1 MLYIITEN
9 TTWTLRFLDRDG
21 SEVDRW
27 TIESDLETALYAAC
41 AEWCENFK
49 KVEVSDSDC
58 HLCTMYDDGSIELM
72 ATGIQVRGG
81 MQALL
86 D

>member
-1 MLYIITEN
+1 MLYIITED

-27 TIESDLETALYAAC
+27 TIEGDIETALFAAC
-41 AEWCENFK
+41 AEWCENYAE
-49 KVEVSDSDC
+49 VEVSDPDR
-58 HLCTMYDDGSIELM
+58 HICTMYDDGSIELVAACM
-72 ATGIQVRGG
+72 W
-81 MQALL
+81 ALL